1 MGGIGRLLLAAW
13 KSNRLIY
20 VGGVGTGFTDR
31 TATALRKQLDAL
43 LIDKPAL
50 KLTRKGTRWVTP
62 SLVAEIEFRAWTT
75 DQKLRHAS
83 YKGLRDVAD
92 ADNVLRLDDD

>member
-1 MGGIGRLLLAAW
+1 MLAA
-13 KSNRLIY
+13 S
-20 VGGVGTGFTDR
+20 GPDSP
-31 TATALRKQLDAL
+31 TALRQEIDAL

-50 KLTRKGTRWVTP
+50 NLTRKGTRWVSP
-62 SLVAEIEFRAWTT
+62 SLVAEIEFRGLTD

-92 ADNVLRLDDD
+92 PANVLRLDDV